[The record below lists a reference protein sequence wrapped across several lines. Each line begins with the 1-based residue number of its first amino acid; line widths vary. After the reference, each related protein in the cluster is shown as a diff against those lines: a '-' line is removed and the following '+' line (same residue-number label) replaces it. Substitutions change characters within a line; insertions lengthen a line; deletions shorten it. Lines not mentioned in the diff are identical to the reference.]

1 MRAPLSMVPCADLDQ
16 IMFTWKFRKVSDMG
30 AIDRTMVKAIHDV
43 FLDGFGEEEGWSAD
57 GIETM
62 FKRSMVLGLL
72 TTDTDGIVGY
82 AFYAIPELPFMGSHM
97 LWENAICLKK
107 FAQGSRNTSRIWYR
121 ASALYPGRT
130 FGWIGGR
137 TQNPLIMSR
146 YKKLGYLFPF
156 ETAYNEGDGRLVME
170 YLLANIEEVS
180 SAPPLDKSN
189 GICRRKYKGRL
200 GDYKLGI
207 EGTEKLEAKLSAWEF
222 DRDKGDAVIIVSRL
236 CKPIQVSASIRT

>member
-1 MRAPLSMVPCADLDQ
+1 
-16 IMFTWKFRKVSDMG
+16 MFTWKFRKVSDMG
-30 AIDRTMVKAIHDV
+30 AIDKTMVKAIHDV
-43 FLDGFGEEEGWSAD
+43 YLDGFGEEEGWSD
-57 GIETM
+57 EGIGKM
-62 FKRSMVLGLL
+62 FDHSKVLGLL

-82 AFYAIPELPFMGSHM
+82 AFYAIPELLLMGSHM
-97 LWENAICLKK
+97 LWENAICVKK
-107 FAQGSRNTSRIWYR
+107 SAQGRRNTSGIWYR

-156 ETAYNEGDGRLVME
+156 ETAYDEGDGRLVME

-180 SAPPLDKSN
+180 SAPPLDKGN
-189 GICRRKYKGRL
+189 GICRRKYKRRL
-200 GDYKLGI
+200 GDYELGI
-207 EGTEKLEAKLSAWEF
+207 EGTEELEAKLSAWEF

-236 CKPIQVSASIRT
+236 AEPINVPASTTT